1 MNNRSGLFP
10 GGAVAA
16 STHDGGML
24 MEEKRNGKPE
34 KLDAEDL
41 DQVSGGAFWYDA
53 LNVMGSIQKKKGEM
67 RSVSDEMTGDDGPVS
82 ESVDVVS
89 KGVKEVK
96 KRLDRFAKH

>member
-1 MNNRSGLFP
+1 
-10 GGAVAA
+10 
-16 STHDGGML
+16 

-53 LNVMGSIQKKKGEM
+53 LNVMGSIQKKKGEK
-67 RSVSDEMTGDDGPVS
+67 RSVSDEMTGDDRPVS